1 MARFPANP
9 TQGQQYFDSSSGV
22 TYTWDGYKW
31 VTTSAPFNSGATGA
45 TGAIGFGLYAY
56 AKGLAAG
63 GLTPNFGSGLTMV
76 RTNQG
81 RYTYSFTPGNEIIT
95 GDYLVQVTPIEN
107 STDVRSLN
115 VTVKN
120 LTATSF
126 QVQITQS
133 NTNNTF
139 IDRAHSVQVLA
150 GDSAGGIS
158 GPTGSGSAYASW
170 LRVGNFGTEQQFL
183 DSLEGPQGAQGN
195 QGNIGPQGPQGAT
208 GVEGPQGQDGN
219 SVAIKGSV
227 LSEGDLASITP
238 TTPGDLYI
246 VLSSGVQYAA
256 GDGALRNQANSGW
269 DNIGRLQGPDGAT
282 GATGPEGATGVEG
295 PEGPPGGP
303 TGGFFVLSAER
314 SGPPSNSQYFAW
326 GNGDSAANGVKI
338 DEDCSL
344 DSIAYV
350 SERVGPTNAGSTL
363 RIEAYVNNVA
373 TGLQCIGVPGSK
385 ISANSTG
392 GPIPLSAGDYVAIRC
407 TRTSANGSSG
417 TIGGVVGSLLIST
430 LGARGATGPE
440 GPPGPPNGA
449 TGAQGATGAPGPLG
463 PQGLPGPTGATGP
476 IGVGLPGIPGP
487 QGATGLDGP
496 QGPVGTTVLGTV
508 ADEASLPGSG
518 TIGEGYVVTSPN
530 TEPANTVFVWDGGS
544 WQPIGPIQGP
554 PGATGITGPQGATG
568 LLTQEYFKTE
578 YVNISTI
585 NSATSAVTYEC
596 LDTTPVVESG
606 GFTINAPNAFGESVT
621 VPSTGI
627 YLVTSTVYM
636 TSTVQRASVIMRY
649 AIDGAAQGE
658 TAAMGYIRSTTG
670 HNESS
675 VILTT
680 TYQLVAGQTIGP
692 MFARSANSG
701 TVNLIGN
708 RSSFSITRIA

>member
-1 MARFPANP
+1 M
-9 TQGQQYFDSSSGV
+9 
-22 TYTWDGYKW
+22 
-31 VTTSAPFNSGATGA
+31 
-45 TGAIGFGLYAY
+45 
-56 AKGLAAG
+56 
-63 GLTPNFGSGLTMV
+63 
-76 RTNQG
+76 
-81 RYTYSFTPGNEIIT
+81 
-95 GDYLVQVTPIEN
+95 
-107 STDVRSLN
+107 
-115 VTVKN
+115 
-120 LTATSF
+120 
-126 QVQITQS
+126 
-133 NTNNTF
+133 
-139 IDRAHSVQVLA
+139 
-150 GDSAGGIS
+150 
-158 GPTGSGSAYASW
+158 
-170 LRVGNFGTEQQFL
+170 
-183 DSLEGPQGAQGN
+183 
-195 QGNIGPQGPQGAT
+195 
-208 GVEGPQGQDGN
+208 
-219 SVAIKGSV
+219 
-227 LSEGDLASITP
+227 
-238 TTPGDLYI
+238 
-246 VLSSGVQYAA
+246 
-256 GDGALRNQANSGW
+256 
-269 DNIGRLQGPDGAT
+269 
-282 GATGPEGATGVEG
+282 
-295 PEGPPGGP
+295 
-303 TGGFFVLSAER
+303 
-314 SGPPSNSQYFAW
+314 
-326 GNGDSAANGVKI
+326 
-338 DEDCSL
+338 
-344 DSIAYV
+344 
-350 SERVGPTNAGSTL
+350 
-363 RIEAYVNNVA
+363 
-373 TGLQCIGVPGSK
+373 
-385 ISANSTG
+385 
-392 GPIPLSAGDYVAIRC
+392 
-407 TRTSANGSSG
+407 
-417 TIGGVVGSLLIST
+417 
-430 LGARGATGPE
+430 
-440 GPPGPPNGA
+440 
-449 TGAQGATGAPGPLG
+449 
-463 PQGLPGPTGATGP
+463 
-476 IGVGLPGIPGP
+476 
-487 QGATGLDGP
+487 
-496 QGPVGTTVLGTV
+496 GTV